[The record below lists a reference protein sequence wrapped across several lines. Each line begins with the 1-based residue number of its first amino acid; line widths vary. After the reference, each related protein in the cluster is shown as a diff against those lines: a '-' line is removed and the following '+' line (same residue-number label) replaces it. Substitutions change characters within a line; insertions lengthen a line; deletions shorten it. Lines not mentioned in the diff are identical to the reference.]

1 MSKHPHLYI
10 QNEHPCGVKM
20 LNIYKIEM
28 DRTPKQVTKQE
39 AACKKQEAAFKGKEK
54 CMNYG

>member
-1 MSKHPHLYI
+1 
-10 QNEHPCGVKM
+10 M